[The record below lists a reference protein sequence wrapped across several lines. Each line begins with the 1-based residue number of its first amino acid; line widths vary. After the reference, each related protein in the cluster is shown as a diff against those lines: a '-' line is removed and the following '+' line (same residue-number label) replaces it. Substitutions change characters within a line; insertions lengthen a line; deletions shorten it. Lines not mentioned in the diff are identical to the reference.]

1 MTTTGGGILLPDD
14 VLHHP
19 IAAAIAEK
27 IQSERNVIIWGP
39 SGGGKSMFV
48 HAYMDKHVSTRG
60 SIRKL
65 LDFST
70 TPSDLLE
77 EDQSIREGSYGFVM
91 IDGTSWTK
99 TSIRFFFQKVPAR
112 TKIVLIL
119 PVPAKNAH
127 EYSSFPNVFVPSS
140 VHPTDTY
147 NFFRRT
153 SLPFFPRGN
162 PRAFYEDFLVTQGN
176 FARLLS
182 RYMYG
187 CAFMDADAS
196 SLDIWSSCKTLEDS
210 VKYVACTE
218 KEIPFHELCSGDVR
232 LLSEAFETR
241 SFMDVQ
247 YIDIYGDENA
257 RTQIRQL
264 LVGAEIF
271 RQLRHG
277 FV

>member
-1 MTTTGGGILLPDD
+1 MSQTILAADD
-14 VLHHP
+14 VLRHP
-19 IAAAIAEK
+19 LAVAIAEK
-27 IQSERNVIIWGP
+27 IASNRNVIVWGP

-48 HAYMDKHVSTRG
+48 HAYMDKYVSVRG
-60 SIRKL
+60 SSRKL

-77 EDQSIREGSYGFVM
+77 EDQSIREGSYGFVL
-91 IDGTSWTK
+91 IDGIAWTK
-99 TSIRFFFQKVPAR
+99 TSIRFFFQKVPTR

-119 PVPAKNAH
+119 PVPTKNTQ
-127 EYSSFPNVFVPSS
+127 EFTGFPNVFVPSS

-147 NFFRRT
+147 NFFRGT
-153 SLPFFPRGN
+153 THLPFFPHGN
-162 PRAFYEDFLVTQGN
+162 PRAFYEDYVLTHGN

-196 SLDIWSSCKTLEDS
+196 SLDIWASCKSLEDCI
-210 VKYVACTE
+210 KYVSRTD
-218 KEIPFHELCSGDVR
+218 KDVPFHELCSGDVR
-232 LLSEAFETR
+232 LLAEAFETR

-247 YIDIYGDENA
+247 YVDIYGDENA
-257 RTQIRQL
+257 RAQIKKL
-264 LVGAEIF
+264 LIGAEIF